1 MATAYKNGTDI
12 ENEKKYLN
20 SLISQGGGNAEWAK
34 QQMTELNNY
43 ASAASAPQ
51 SASTTSTTPT
61 TNEHAAW
68 IEKTNAGGLDAYTKV
83 QNDRYL
89 SALQNNDIDLL
100 NRLQADSARVG
111 YTLNAPTVNKVNPL
125 VNNVNPFATLLEEN
139 KGQYNTLLKQYQD
152 LINANVN
159 RNTANLEAQKGTINQ
174 SADEMARQA
183 YIVGR
188 QNVRALPQQLASRGM
203 TGGATE
209 TAKLGL
215 QTNYENNLN
224 NININRANALNAIDT
239 QITDT
244 KNQGNV
250 SLAEQTIANNQA
262 ALEAYRNILNNS
274 VNYDQ
279 WQTEFNAN
287 RQDKLTANANATK
300 QQEFNNII
308 TRLEMGLISP
318 NDAVTLGL
326 APEVVQ
332 TVVNSRKQATTNKN
346 TSTTPNI
353 QSGVVD
359 TAIKHLSNGDRNKA
373 IAALASVY
381 STAQIKAFLEEN
393 GVRTDDIDWGIE
405 AQEAPQNM
413 LGVGNYTTQLLVNYY
428 KSKGYTDQQIANI
441 LNKQK

>member
-1 MATAYKNGTDI
+1 MASVYKAGTDI

-43 ASAASAPQ
+43 TSASAP
-51 SASTTSTTPT
+51 SS
-61 TNEHAAW
+61 TNEHATW

-83 QNDRYL
+83 QNERYQTAL
-89 SALQNNDIDLL
+89 SNNDADLL
-100 NRLQADSARVG
+100 NRLETDSRRVG
-111 YTLNAPTVNKVNPL
+111 YTLIPKSPAVPAN
-125 VNNVNPFATLLEEN
+125 VNNPYATLLEKN
-139 KGQYNTLLKQYQD
+139 SSQYDSLLKKYED

-159 RNTANLEAQKGTINQ
+159 RAAVNLEAQKGTINQ

-183 YIVGR
+183 YILNR
-188 QNVRALPQQLASRGM
+188 QNVKSLPQQLASRGM

-224 NININRANALNAIDT
+224 NININRANALNAVDT

-250 SLAEQTIANNQA
+250 SLAEQTINNNQA

-274 VNYDQ
+274 IGYDQ

-308 TRLEMGLISP
+308 TRLEMGLINP

-332 TVVNSRKQATTNKN
+332 TVVNSRNKATTNKN
-346 TSTTPNI
+346 TTTTPNI

-381 STAQIKAFLEEN
+381 STTQIKAFLEEN

-405 AQEAPQNM
+405 AQEAPQGM
-413 LGVGNYTTQLLVNYY
+413 LGVGNYTTTMLVNYY
-428 KSKGYTDQQIANI
+428 KGKGYTDRQIANI
-441 LNKQK
+441 LNRQQ